1 MTLSALGSGDK
12 VWISQRLNLMVLEL
26 FSNLNNSGI
35 LLTLGAHSW
44 DMEEQELE
52 ALIDPER

>member
-1 MTLSALGSGDK
+1 MLWSGDK
-12 VWISQRLNLMVLEL
+12 VWISKRLNLMVLEV

-35 LLTLGAHSW
+35 LFTLGAHSW

-52 ALIDPER
+52 ALIHQER